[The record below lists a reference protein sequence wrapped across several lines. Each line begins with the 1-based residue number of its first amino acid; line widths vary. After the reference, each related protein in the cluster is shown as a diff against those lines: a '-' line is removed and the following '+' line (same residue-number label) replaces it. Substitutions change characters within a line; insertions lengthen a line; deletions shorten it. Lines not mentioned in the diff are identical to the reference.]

1 LNNRKAIFRFFDKYI
16 GFPILLFIS
25 IFFKKKK
32 RLPVENIKRIM
43 VIIFAAIGDT
53 ILLIPTLKVL
63 RRAYPGAEIT
73 LLCSHINENVAK
85 NIPYIDNTIVSD
97 IYSYA
102 TNPIGFIKFIKR
114 LRKEKFEIIIDT
126 EQWSRISA
134 LIISL
139 SRYDYSVG
147 FKTPGQLKHFIFDT
161 VAIHSKDKHELET
174 FLDLLGLLGI
184 EVFEEDKK
192 LEYFLN
198 EGNHSRA
205 DKFLEENNL
214 KDKIIIDFH
223 PGCGS
228 NGKPR
233 EWPEENYIKLGKKIN
248 QYFPQIKILITGSPD
263 DFEKCE
269 RIQKG
274 ISADCLNIAGKYPL
288 DDVLGII
295 EKVNLVICSNTGML
309 HLAACVGT
317 NTLGLHGPT
326 NPVKWAA
333 YTKNTVTLQS
343 DKYCSPCL
351 YLGHDYG
358 CETPNCM
365 EYIRIDEV
373 FLKSL
378 KILNLHLVSKEN
390 PRNAV
395 MIK

>member
-1 LNNRKAIFRFFDKYI
+1 MNNRKAIFRFFDKYI

-32 RLPVENIKRIM
+32 RLPVENIKKIM

-63 RRAYPGAEIT
+63 RRAYPNAEIT
-73 LLCSHINENVAK
+73 LLCSNINSGVAN
-85 NIPYIDNTIVSD
+85 NIPYLDKTIVSD

-102 TNPIGFIKFIKR
+102 TDPIGFIKFIR
-114 LRKEKFEIIIDT
+114 SLRKEKYEIIIDT

-139 SRYDYSVG
+139 SRYDYSIG
-147 FKTPGQLKHFIFDT
+147 FKTPKQLKHFIFDT
-161 VAIHSKDKHELET
+161 VAIHSNDKHELES

-184 EVFEEDKK
+184 EVYEEDKK
-192 LEYFLN
+192 LEYFLSEN
-198 EGNHSRA
+198 NKIHA
-205 DKFLEENNL
+205 DKFLNENNL
-214 KDKIIIDFH
+214 NDNIIICLH

-233 EWPEENYIKLGKKIN
+233 EWSDENYIKLGNRFI
-248 QYFPQIKILITGSPD
+248 QYYPKIKILITGSPG
-263 DFEKCE
+263 DFDKCE
-269 RIQKG
+269 KIKVG
-274 ISADCLNIAGKYPL
+274 INNNCLNIAGKYPL

-317 NTLGLHGPT
+317 NTIGLHGPT

-333 YTKNTVTLQS
+333 YAKNTVSLQS

-358 CETPNCM
+358 CEVPNCM
-365 EYIRIDEV
+365 EYIKVDEV
-373 FLKSL
+373 FLKSI
-378 KILNLHLVSKEN
+378 KILNLQLFSGKPQN
-390 PRNAV
+390 IL
-395 MIK
+395 IKS